1 METAG
6 DIDRDTPLDRF
17 GQPGVFSRELDEAL
31 CEGRIDFAVHSLK
44 DLPTVLPDGI
54 ALAAVSSRA
63 DPRDALIGR
72 QPVRWS
78 ELPQGATVATS
89 SLRRQAQI
97 LRDRPD
103 INVVELRGNV
113 GTRLEKLDST
123 PGWTAIILA
132 VAGLVRLDLGDRIG
146 ERLPLDL
153 MLPAPGQAAL
163 AVTVRSND
171 IVAIGELR
179 RAVNDPAV
187 ELATVAE
194 RALLNTLEGG
204 CHVPV
209 AAFAEFEAGPD
220 LRLRARVLSLDGRN
234 VVEGSIAQEVT
245 SLARSQAMGE
255 LLARRLLTNGA
266 EALLAAA
273 RKHAGGTRRMI
284 ITTTLSPGSLPG
296 LAGVRQGPRPDRK
309 GEAAAALHTRQRLE

>member
-1 METAG
+1 MSSLRAGTRESPLALWQTAQVCEALRAHGRTTELCRVETAG

-72 QPVRWS
+72 QPVRWL

-123 PGWTAIILA
+123 PAWTAIILA

-179 RAVNDPAV
+179 RAVNDPAI
-187 ELATVAE
+187 ELATAAE

-245 SLARSQAMGE
+245 SLARSQGMGE

-273 RKHAGGTRRMI
+273 RKHAGGR
-284 ITTTLSPGSLPG
+284 
-296 LAGVRQGPRPDRK
+296 
-309 GEAAAALHTRQRLE
+309 GE